1 MHLSDEEFKK
11 KYTGL
16 KLKKNSTSEN
26 NKNNYF
32 KNRFTK
38 HKKNIRKIAESI
50 DWRGEK
56 DLNPIREQKN
66 CGACWAFASIYALE
80 SLNFIKNKV
89 L

>member
-32 KNRFTK
+32 KNRFSK
-38 HKKNIRKIAESI
+38 HKK
-50 DWRGEK
+50 
-56 DLNPIREQKN
+56 
-66 CGACWAFASIYALE
+66 FT
-80 SLNFIKNKV
+80 
-89 L
+89 